1 MDGQGATRCH
11 DGTLLPFR
19 ARCNKVGRGKLSMG
33 DFMVV
38 QVVQCSEGEDEFDC
52 DWHKRSTVDTVTTV
66 AQFQQLLRQNEN
78 VLVEFFAPW

>member
-1 MDGQGATRCH
+1 
-11 DGTLLPFR
+11 
-19 ARCNKVGRGKLSMG
+19 MG